1 MLSLLR
7 QESPIDFLHI
17 GMKIVKEDDP
27 ILYVQYM
34 PHYTVACHTIS
45 PSVNSGDPGN
55 TKF

>member
-7 QESPIDFLHI
+7 QEPPIDFLHI